1 MGQAC
6 YLNQETFEGL
16 VGGVLSPRP
25 NDPSSNLSFRKL
37 EKQAE
42 TGVDPHLE
50 GYVTISA
57 LGSASVNLYGL
68 VN

>member
-16 VGGVLSPRP
+16 VGGVVSPIL
-25 NDPSSNLSFRKL
+25 NDPSSNLSLRKL
-37 EKQAE
+37 GILAE

-50 GYVTISA
+50 GYVTI
-57 LGSASVNLYGL
+57 
-68 VN
+68 